1 MGYRQEDQQF
11 RVILCYL
18 EMLRPTWV
26 VKIATLMG
34 LGVTSH
40 RRLVHCQHFHLL
52 TRLFI
57 WLFLLPPTQYVV
69 LPPSHQPGSA
79 ISHPIG
85 KI

>member
-40 RRLVHCQHFHLL
+40 RGLVHCQHFHL
-52 TRLFI
+52 
-57 WLFLLPPTQYVV
+57 
-69 LPPSHQPGSA
+69 
-79 ISHPIG
+79 
-85 KI
+85 